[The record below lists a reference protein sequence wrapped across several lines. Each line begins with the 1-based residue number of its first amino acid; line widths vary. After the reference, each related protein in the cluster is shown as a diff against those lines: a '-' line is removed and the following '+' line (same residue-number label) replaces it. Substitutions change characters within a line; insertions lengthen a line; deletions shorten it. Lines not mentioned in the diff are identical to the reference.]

1 VEILAPGE
9 GHVYENYNAV
19 SGAGDDVMN
28 ADKFYHWG
36 ALLGFI
42 SFIENGFVTAP
53 DQPLVPGK

>member
-1 VEILAPGE
+1 M
-9 GHVYENYNAV
+9 YENYNAV